1 MDSVAGKMEMDTAT
15 EEVRARVR
23 KHYGDVAKAESCC
36 QPSACCSSHYST
48 EELARIP
55 PESFL
60 GEGSGNPVR
69 HAEIQEGEV
78 VVDLGSGAGVDVFL
92 AAYQAGAR
100 GRAIGI
106 DMTDEMVERA
116 RRAAEKKGVTNV
128 EFHEGL
134 TEKLPLSDGVAD
146 VVISNCVINLSPD
159 KTAVFREAFRVLK
172 PGGRLVISDIV
183 QERPLELMEDEC
195 GCVANAMVRADY
207 LDTIRGAG
215 FRDLEVLEDRPARR
229 SSVGVDASAITL
241 RAGKPAE
248 DT

>member
-1 MDSVAGKMEMDTAT
+1 M
-15 EEVRARVR
+15 
-23 KHYGDVAKAESCC
+23 
-36 QPSACCSSHYST
+36 
-48 EELARIP
+48 
-55 PESFL
+55 

-134 TEKLPLSDGVAD
+134 IEKLPLSDGVAD

-183 QERPLELMEDEC
+183 QERPLELKEDEC
-195 GCVANAMVRADY
+195 GCVSNAMVRADY

-215 FRDLEVLEDRPARR
+215 FRDLEILKDRAARR

-241 RAGKPAE
+241 RAVKPAK